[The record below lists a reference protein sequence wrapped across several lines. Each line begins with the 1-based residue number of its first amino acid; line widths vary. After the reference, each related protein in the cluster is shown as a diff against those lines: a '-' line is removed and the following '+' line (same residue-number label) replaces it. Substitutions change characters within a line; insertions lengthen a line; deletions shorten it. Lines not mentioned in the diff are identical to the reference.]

1 VPTLISVPDSD
12 YYPYEVDLLCFSSGG
27 GEHPSA
33 REPTLFLSGSAQKME
48 MEIRKDLL
56 AVLFR
61 DELSVFDWKT
71 AENIVVS
78 VSDIIAGILMS

>member
-1 VPTLISVPDSD
+1 
-12 YYPYEVDLLCFSSGG
+12 
-27 GEHPSA
+27 
-33 REPTLFLSGSAQKME
+33 ME